1 MTMSPVAGDVEA
13 PGQPAHDVFVSY
25 STHDKPVADAIVSR
39 LEQAGI
45 RCWVAPRDIIPGRVW
60 GEAILHAIEATR
72 LMVVVM
78 SGAANGSRQVVREVE
93 RAVANDV
100 VVIPFRIESVEPT
113 GAMAYF
119 LASEHWL
126 DAMTPPLESHI
137 AQLVV
142 VVQALLGSISPAEAP
157 ARTNGT
163 IQPVP
168 GIQPT
173 VAPRRAPSRTLIGG
187 LFGAAAVAVLG
198 LVGAMALTP
207 STPAT
212 PSPSPATP
220 SPGPETLTPS
230 TPATPSPSP
239 EARLVPETALATG
252 DCLLTPD
259 ESSATASDQARF
271 WVEGRWPTIW
281 NVVPCTEP
289 HGAEV
294 FFVGDPWAPEATYP
308 GGPAIDVRWNE
319 VCNAEFERYVGVALG
334 RSGLGLTGW
343 TGYGADGWAQGM
355 RDMACIAYEHSGAT
369 LDGTIR
375 GTAR

>member
-1 MTMSPVAGDVEA
+1 
-13 PGQPAHDVFVSY
+13 
-25 STHDKPVADAIVSR
+25 
-39 LEQAGI
+39 
-45 RCWVAPRDIIPGRVW
+45 
-60 GEAILHAIEATR
+60 
-72 LMVVVM
+72 MVVVL
-78 SGAANGSRQVVREVE
+78 SGAANGSRQVIREVE

-142 VVQALLGSISPAEAP
+142 VVQALLGSISPAEAR

-173 VAPRRAPSRTLIGG
+173 ATPRRAPSRTLIAG
-187 LFGAAAVAVLG
+187 LVGAAAVAVLG
-198 LVGAMALTP
+198 LVGAMALGP
-207 STPAT
+207 SSPAT

-220 SPGPETLTPS
+220 SPGPETLAPS
-230 TPATPSPSP
+230 SPATPSPSP
-239 EARLVPETALATG
+239 EARLVPEAAIVTG

-271 WVEGRWPTIW
+271 WGEARWPNVW
-281 NVVPCTEP
+281 YVVPCTEP

-294 FFVGDPWAPEATYP
+294 FFVGDPWGPEATYP
-308 GGPAIDVRWNE
+308 GDPALDVRWNE
-319 VCNAEFERYVGVALG
+319 VCTAEFERYVGVASV
-334 RSGLGLTGW
+334 RSVLGLSGW
-343 TGYGADGWAQGM
+343 TGWGADGWAQGL
-355 RDMACIAYEHSGAT
+355 RDIACITFERSGAT
-369 LDGTIR
+369 LEESIR